1 MSSCVKIV
9 TIKEIE
15 GKKALLDETCRVG
28 MKLHCCLVDSFL
40 FHSLAAVPKTSST
53 NRLRTRSN
61 KLCWGDC
68 FEPSPLRCRSGFPRV
83 DTLCLEE
90 VLCLDEV
97 LDRDEAAE
105 GLLMFPSEELIL
117 EDLDEVL
124 AFGSGALALE
134 EVLWFADELGLADPP

>member
-1 MSSCVKIV
+1 
-9 TIKEIE
+9 
-15 GKKALLDETCRVG
+15 
-28 MKLHCCLVDSFL
+28 
-40 FHSLAAVPKTSST
+40 
-53 NRLRTRSN
+53 
-61 KLCWGDC
+61 
-68 FEPSPLRCRSGFPRV
+68 V